1 MIIGYARVSKDDQNL
16 NRQIDQLMAY
26 GAEKIIQEKFTGTRQ
41 RRPGITQLF
50 QTIRAH
56 DVVVVESVS
65 RLGRN
70 TLDILNLIQLLH
82 QKQIKFVSLKEQMD
96 TETPTGRAMLQMMSV
111 IAELER
117 NLLADRV
124 KEGIAASR
132 RRGVTVGRPRIAQ
145 EKLDI
150 AIRMYQSGDYSVK
163 EILATNQI
171 SSGTFYREVNRLKL
185 KRLKRKDDP
194 SASHNFYF

>member
-41 RRPGITQLF
+41 RRPGITQLL

-56 DVVVVESVS
+56 DVVVVESIS

-82 QKQIKFVSLKEQMD
+82 KKQIKFVSLKEQMD

-185 KRLKRKDDP
+185 KKLKRKDDP
-194 SASHNFYF
+194 SASHN

>member
-41 RRPGITQLF
+41 RRPGITQLL

-56 DVVVVESVS
+56 DGVGVESIS

-163 EILATNQI
+163 EILATTQI

-185 KRLKRKDDP
+185 KKLKRKDDP
-194 SASHNFYF
+194 SASHN

>member
-16 NRQIDQLMAY
+16 NRQIDQLMVY

-41 RRPGITQLF
+41 RRPGITQLL

-56 DVVVVESVS
+56 DVVVVESIS

-185 KRLKRKDDP
+185 KKLKRKDDP
-194 SASHNFYF
+194 SASHN

>member
-16 NRQIDQLMAY
+16 NRQIDQLTAY

-41 RRPGITQLF
+41 KRPGITQLL

-56 DVVVVESVS
+56 DVVVVESIS

-132 RRGVTVGRPRIAQ
+132 KRGVTVGRPRIAQ

-185 KRLKRKDDP
+185 KKLKRKDDP
-194 SASHNFYF
+194 SASHN

>member
-41 RRPGITQLF
+41 RRPGITQLL

-56 DVVVVESVS
+56 DVVVVESIS

-70 TLDILNLIQLLH
+70 TLDIFNLIQLLH

-185 KRLKRKDDP
+185 KKLKRKDDP
-194 SASHNFYF
+194 SASHN

>member
-41 RRPGITQLF
+41 RRPGITQLL

-56 DVVVVESVS
+56 DVVVVESIS

-132 RRGVTVGRPRIAQ
+132 RRGVTVGRPRIDQ

-185 KRLKRKDDP
+185 KKLKRKDDP
-194 SASHNFYF
+194 SASHN

>member
-41 RRPGITQLF
+41 RRPGITQLL

-56 DVVVVESVS
+56 DVVVVENIS

-185 KRLKRKDDP
+185 KKLKRKDDP
-194 SASHNFYF
+194 SASHN

>member
-16 NRQIDQLMAY
+16 NRQIDQLTAY

-41 RRPGITQLF
+41 KRPGITQLL

-56 DVVVVESVS
+56 DVVVVESIS

-70 TLDILNLIQLLH
+70 TLDILNLIQLLY

-185 KRLKRKDDP
+185 KKLKRKDDP
-194 SASHNFYF
+194 SASHN

>member
-41 RRPGITQLF
+41 RRPGITQLL

-56 DVVVVESVS
+56 DVVVVESIS

-132 RRGVTVGRPRIAQ
+132 RRGVTVGRPRISQ

-185 KRLKRKDDP
+185 KKLKRKDDP
-194 SASHNFYF
+194 SASHN

>member
-41 RRPGITQLF
+41 RRPGITQLL

-56 DVVVVESVS
+56 DVVVVESIS

-163 EILATNQI
+163 EILVTNQI

>member
-16 NRQIDQLMAY
+16 NRQIDQLTDY
-26 GAEKIIQEKFTGTRQ
+26 GAERIIQEKMTGTRKE
-41 RRPGITQLF
+41 RPGITQLL
-50 QTIRAH
+50 QMIRAN
-56 DVVVVESVS
+56 DVVVVESIS

-82 QKQIKFVSLKEQMD
+82 DKEIKFVSLKENID

-124 KEGIAASR
+124 REGIEAR
-132 RRGVTVGRPRIAQ
+132 RKRGVKMGRPRIAQ
-145 EKLDI
+145 EKLDV

-163 EILATNQI
+163 EVLEAAQI
-171 SSGTFYREVNRLKL
+171 SSGTFYREVNRLQL
-185 KRLKRKDDP
+185 KKINTKHKNKN
-194 SASHNFYF
+194 A

>member
-26 GAEKIIQEKFTGTRQ
+26 GAEKTIQEKFTGTRQ
-41 RRPGITQLF
+41 RRPGITQLL

-56 DVVVVESVS
+56 DVVVVESIS

-185 KRLKRKDDP
+185 KKLKRKDDP
-194 SASHNFYF
+194 SASHN